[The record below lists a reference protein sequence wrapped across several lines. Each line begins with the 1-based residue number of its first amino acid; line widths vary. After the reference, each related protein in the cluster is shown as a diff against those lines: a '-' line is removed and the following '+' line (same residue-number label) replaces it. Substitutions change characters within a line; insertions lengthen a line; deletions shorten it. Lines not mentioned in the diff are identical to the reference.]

1 MGIIAPSIPN
11 FIQAATSAQQ
21 VLKLLDRKET
31 FASHSTPKLQLEN
44 PNWELKLQDVVFAY
58 PKRASVPVLDAFSL
72 TVPAR
77 KVTAVVGQSGSG
89 KSTIVSLLER
99 WYTPQSGSITLD
111 GIDIASIDLK
121 WLRSNIGLVQQ
132 VCLPHFK
139 FRVPKAKQIR
149 RIQCSSTIQSLGM
162 F

>member
-21 VLKLLDRKET
+21 VLKLLDRKQT
-31 FASHSTPKLQLEN
+31 FFSHNTPKPQPEN
-44 PNWELKLQDVVFAY
+44 PSWELRLQDVVFAY
-58 PKRASVPVLDAFSL
+58 PKRPSVPVLNIFSM

-99 WYTPQSGSITLD
+99 WYTPQSGSVTLD
-111 GIDIASIDLK
+111 GIDIATIDLK

-132 VCLPHFK
+132 VYMP
-139 FRVPKAKQIR
+139 PYQIS
-149 RIQCSSTIQSLGM
+149 CY
-162 F
+162 